1 LLQGGKD
8 GIGLDVDPAGPLDL
22 SVDGYRYLFVGV
34 ERSRDCIC
42 RTPIETKADAMK
54 AVKEAVAKLE
64 RQLGERV
71 RVIRTDAGTEFGGGE
86 GVEWFKTA
94 GIQHYTTPGYTPE
107 LNGAAE
113 RMVRTL
119 KEMTSTLLL
128 DSKLSSEY

>member
-1 LLQGGKD
+1 M
-8 GIGLDVDPAGPLDL
+8 VFA
-22 SVDGYRYLFVGV
+22 V
-34 ERSRDCIC
+34 
-42 RTPIETKADAMK
+42 PIETKADAMK